1 MAPMRKQGASILL
14 ASVPFALLACG
25 GAEPPPMTPAAAV
38 PVASATPAPAPEP
51 EPVASEPTGYAGFGL
66 KSVSPEVLAKYAPQ
80 PLEPEIARRIQSLL
94 DLRSPSVGL
103 ISPDGK
109 RLYVSWAISGS
120 PQVYRLDGPE
130 RFPAQMTAGEDVTSV
145 VGITP
150 DGRWLVISRDRNG
163 EEYPGLYLQDAI
175 NGGPLVPILHEPSV
189 RTRFEF
195 VTSDSA
201 YVYFAANDAKKDSFR
216 IHRYDIAN
224 KKREVVFEREGL
236 WSVAD
241 HRDDGRL
248 LLSKATGSL
257 WAEIWEWDPKT
268 QTLTPIIGQDEKEEH
283 NVAYGARE
291 GEILVLTS
299 KLGDFR
305 RLYRLEGGKLLPITP
320 EIAHDVSAF
329 SIDRSRRRI
338 LYQVNEGGYMK
349 VFAIDAK
356 TYKPIALPKLPDAD
370 RVLLGKTSDDGRF
383 TTLGIDDGQRPLSTW
398 VVDWSK
404 NKIEKWLAP
413 SVPEADA
420 SRFARAKLETYP
432 ARDGTPIPVFV
443 RMPEKCKTETCPV
456 IVRFHGGPESQSVAG
471 FNLIAQMYVD
481 AGFVICDPNVRGSD
495 GYGKAWLRADD
506 GPKRLDVITDIEDA
520 AIWARKRFAVN
531 GKEPKLG
538 VMGGSYG
545 GYSTL
550 MAMTKFAG
558 AYDAGVSIVG
568 ISNLVTF
575 LENTAPYR
583 RMLRISEYGDPE
595 KDREALIKLSPM
607 TYIDQVKGPLL
618 ILHGAT
624 DPRVPAGEAVQIR
637 DALAKKG
644 IPAPLM
650 IFPDEGHGAS
660 KRSNQVLMFG
670 HSLAF
675 FQEHLG
681 AGVRSETHVS
691 TP

>member
-1 MAPMRKQGASILL
+1 MAAMRKQAASILL
-14 ASVPFALLACG
+14 ASIPFSLVACG
-25 GAEPPPMTPAAAV
+25 GAEPTPKTPTAPA
-38 PVASATPAPAPEP
+38 PVASAEPTTP
-51 EPVASEPTGYAGFGL
+51 EPVEAEPATGYAGFGL
-66 KSVSPEVLAKYAPQ
+66 KSVSPELLAKYAPQ
-80 PLEPEIARRIQSLL
+80 PLNQDVARHIQALL
-94 DLRSPSVGL
+94 DLRSPSVGR

-109 RLYVSWAISGS
+109 RLYFSWAISGS

-130 RFPAQMTAGEDVTSV
+130 SFPVQMTAGEDVTSV
-145 VGITP
+145 VAITP
-150 DGRWLVISRDRNG
+150 DGRWLVVSRDRNG
-163 EEYPGLYLQDAI
+163 EEFPGLYLQDAI
-175 NGGPLVPILHEPSV
+175 AGGPLVPILHEPSV
-189 RTRFEF
+189 RTRFEL
-195 VTSDSA
+195 VSRDSA
-201 YVYFAANDAKKDSFR
+201 YVYFAANDRKKDSFR
-216 IHRYDIAN
+216 IYRYDIA
-224 KKREVVFEREGL
+224 KRTREIVFDHDGL
-236 WSVAD
+236 WSIAD

-268 QTLTPIIGQDEKEEH
+268 QKLTPVIGQGENEEH
-283 NVAYGARE
+283 HVAYGAHD
-291 GEILVLTS
+291 GEILVRTS

-305 RLYRLEGGKLLPITP
+305 RLYRLEGGKLTPITP
-320 EIAHDVSAF
+320 ELSHDVSAF
-329 SIDRSRRRI
+329 SIDRQKRRI
-338 LYQVNEGGYMK
+338 LYQVNEGGYTK

-356 TYKPIALPKLPDAD
+356 SYATIQLPKLPDAD
-370 RVLLGKTSDDGRF
+370 RVLLGATSDDGRF

-398 VVDWSK
+398 VIDWTNRK
-404 NKIEKWLAP
+404 TEKWLSP
-413 SVPEADA
+413 SVPELDA
-420 SRFARAKLETYP
+420 SRFARAKLESYP
-432 ARDGTPIPVFV
+432 ARDGTQIPVFI
-443 RMPEKCKTETCPV
+443 RMPEKCATETCPV

-471 FNLIAQMYVD
+471 FNLLAQMYVD
-481 AGFVICDPNVRGSD
+481 AGFVLCDPNVRGSD

-531 GKEPKLG
+531 GKEPNLG
-538 VMGGSYG
+538 VLGGSYG

-583 RMLRISEYGDPE
+583 RMLRISEYGDPV
-595 KDREALIKLSPM
+595 KDRDALVKLSPT

-644 IPAPLM
+644 IPSPLM

-681 AGVRSETHVS
+681 GSDQGNAQAK
-691 TP
+691 P